1 MRVTRYEISETTTR
15 QNLLPTEPFADGTLY
30 RQNPIQAELY
40 ASGTPPKWNSAQLA
54 PCRGGT
60 TINNLKLEYT

>member
-1 MRVTRYEISETTTR
+1 M
-15 QNLLPTEPFADGTLY
+15 QNIRNID
-30 RQNPIQAELY
+30 QAEPY
-40 ASGTPPKWNSAQLA
+40 ASGTPYKWNSAQLA